1 MSAADAITLDV
12 LGGSAA
18 RPGRDAVAARWTRA
32 IAHHA
37 LPFVSSALAVAA
49 FPPLGSWPLAW
60 IGLIPLLAFLARE
73 PSAARRVI
81 VSGLAGTLFFAC
93 GCVWLT
99 RTTTPGWLALSVYA
113 GGGSWALFAWLASS
127 ALRSPRAVV
136 RVGVPA
142 AAWVISEYVRGVLPA
157 NLPWLLLAHS
167 QAGQPA
173 LIQSAAWGGAW
184 LVSASIVA
192 MNAALACSPR
202 SRVAPLVIAA
212 LVVFA
217 NLARPEPSRESLG
230 VGIVQPE
237 LSPREKT
244 DPVLAAAVVDRL
256 MALSQP
262 LVANPAVKLVVWPE
276 SSYPRT
282 LGKEPSALL
291 HLAGLA
297 RTLGRALVTGVMTK
311 SDRLRNSVVALDAS
325 GRVTSVYDKQRL
337 VFVAEY
343 LPTWIRGTPL
353 ETIVTHGTRLP
364 HRFDFT
370 PGESSTLLEAAG
382 IPLAAAICVEHASF
396 AHVRRAVAAGA
407 RVVLNIGN
415 EGAFDGTAEL
425 PQALAIATLRAV
437 ENRISVVRV
446 LNSGLSGVI
455 ASDGSLRVLPAGA
468 RAEVLDVPLASGA
481 HTFYTRFGDWLVAVS
496 ALLIVATRSR
506 DRSIDCPHGDDPRSA
521 VLDE

>member
-1 MSAADAITLDV
+1 MNADALTLDV
-12 LGGSAA
+12 LCDLAA
-18 RPGRDAVAARWTRA
+18 RESHDTASKRWARTV
-32 IAHHA
+32 AHHA

-49 FPPLGSWPLAW
+49 FPPLGLWPLAW

-73 PSAARRVI
+73 RSAARRVI

-99 RTTTPGWLALSVYA
+99 RTTTPGWLLLSVYA

-127 ALRSPRAVV
+127 ALRSPRALV
-136 RVGVPA
+136 RVGMTA
-142 AAWVISEYVRGVLPA
+142 AAWVVSEYVRGVLPA
-157 NLPWLLLAHS
+157 NLPWLFLAHS
-167 QAGQPA
+167 QASQPA
-173 LIQSAAWGGAW
+173 LIQCAAWGGAW

-192 MNAALACSPR
+192 LNAAIAFTPR
-202 SRVAPLVIAA
+202 SRAAPLVVAA
-212 LVVFA
+212 LVVLA
-217 NLARPEPSRESLG
+217 NLARPEPSHESLG

-244 DPVLAAAVVDRL
+244 DPALASAVVDRL
-256 MALSQP
+256 MALSRP
-262 LVANPAVKLVVWPE
+262 LTANPDVELVVWPE

-291 HLAGLA
+291 DLAGLA
-297 RTLGRALVTGVMTK
+297 RALGHTLVTGVMTK

-343 LPTWIRGTPL
+343 LPAWIRGTPL
-353 ETIVTHGTRLP
+353 ETIVTRGTRLP

-370 PGESSTLLEAAG
+370 PGEHSTLLEAAG
-382 IPLAAAICVEHASF
+382 VPVAAAICLEHASF
-396 AHVRRAVAAGA
+396 AHVRHAVAAGA
-407 RVVLNIGN
+407 KVVLNVGN

-468 RAEVLDVPLASGA
+468 RAEVLDVPLASSA
-481 HTFYTRFGDWLVAVS
+481 HTFYTRFGDWLVAAS
-496 ALLIVATRSR
+496 GLLIAATHWRST
-506 DRSIDCPHGDDPRSA
+506 SIDSA
-521 VLDE
+521 HEDVSRRPILEA